1 MSAIKRKI
9 TSFWDGF
16 AKVVLNNRIAITL
29 LLIIA
34 TIGLVSQ
41 WKNIQFSFTE
51 ANLLPNK
58 HEINNKYNDFLDKF
72 GEEGVVIVMAVNDST
87 IYQPKK
93 FNSWVNLNKK
103 LQSFNEVDFVFSFS
117 GVQELKKV
125 EDPKSFKLFP
135 VLEDKV
141 FTEADI
147 QSYKNKLFNELPFYE
162 GLVYSSS
169 KETIQS
175 ALYIKQEIVNTR
187 ARRDFILKDL
197 NPLLE
202 AFEQE
207 NGVDLK
213 ISGMPY
219 IRTMNSKNIFDEM
232 KLFLGVALAVT
243 SLLFFFFFRSIRAT
257 VISIITVVIG
267 VVWAFGFIG
276 LFHYEITVLT
286 AIIPPLV
293 IVIGIPNCIF
303 LINKYQQEIKKEPN
317 QTRALQQMISKVG
330 YATLMTNVTTA
341 AGFATFIFTANTL
354 LMQFGTIASVC
365 IFGLFILTILT
376 IPLLYSIMPLPKE
389 RHLKHLE
396 QRWVDGLINNMVK
409 AVTHKRKY
417 IYGVSLAILVL
428 SIIGIYKV
436 KVSGSLLEEMSKESN
451 FFYDIKF
458 FENEF
463 EGIMPLEILVDTKKA
478 NGVYKPSTLKKIE
491 QLSTEIEKFPEL
503 SKTKSVVNIVKF
515 AKQAFYNGNP
525 KFYKLPTRQERNFM
539 LPYVKSLEKNKSL
552 LSSYVDS
559 TAQYARITT
568 FMKDVGTE
576 KMEEIEGTL
585 YPIIDKIFPKDRYD
599 VSFTGRAL
607 IFQKGTNYL
616 VKNLRQSL
624 ALAVLLIVC
633 IMLYMFRS
641 WRMILISLIPNLLP
655 LFITGGIMGFIGLPI
670 KPSTILVFSIAFGIS
685 VDDTIHFLAKYRQEL
700 QATHGDTINATFAA
714 LRETGLSMFYTST
727 VLFFGFAV
735 FLISNFGGTKAL
747 GGLISVTLLFAML
760 SNLVLLPALI
770 LGANHLRTK
779 KLNKKATLE

>member
-9 TSFWDGF
+9 NSFWDGF

-103 LQSFNEVDFVFSFS
+103 LQSFKEVDFVFSFS
-117 GVQELKKV
+117 GVQALKKV
-125 EDPKSFKLFP
+125 EDPKSFKLSP

-141 FTEADI
+141 FTEEDI
-147 QSYKNKLFNELPFYE
+147 KNYQNTLFNELPFYE

-169 KETIQS
+169 KKTIQS
-175 ALYIKQEIVNTR
+175 ALYIKQDVVNTR

-243 SLLFFFFFRSIRAT
+243 SLLFFFFFRSTRAT

-303 LINKYQQEIKKEPN
+303 LINKYQQEIKKEGN
-317 QTRALQQMISKVG
+317 KTKALQQMISKVG

-376 IPLLYSIMPLPKE
+376 IPLLYSIMPIPKE

-396 QRWVDGLINNMVK
+396 KRWVDGLINWMVNT
-409 AVTHKRKY
+409 VTHHRKY
-417 IYGVSLAILVL
+417 IYVASLAILTL
-428 SIIGIYKV
+428 SIIGIYKI
-436 KVSGSLLEEMSKESN
+436 KVSGSLLEEMSKEST

-463 EGIMPLEILVDTKKA
+463 EGIMPLEILVDTKKPK
-478 NGVYKPSTLKKIE
+478 GVYKLSTLKKIE
-491 QLSTEIEKFPEL
+491 QLNKEIEKFPEL

-515 AKQAFYNGNP
+515 AKQAFYNENP
-525 KFYKLPTRQERNFM
+525 DYYKLPTRQERNFM

-576 KMEEIEGTL
+576 KMEEIESTL

-624 ALAVLLIVC
+624 FLAVILIVC

-655 LFITGGIMGFIGLPI
+655 LFITGGIMGFIDLPI

-700 QATHGDTINATFAA
+700 HASHGDTINATFAA

-735 FLISNFGGTKAL
+735 FLISSFGGTKAL
-747 GGLISVTLLFAML
+747 GGLISATLLFAML
-760 SNLVLLPALI
+760 SNLVLLPALL
-770 LGANHLRTK
+770 LGANKLKAK
-779 KLNKKATLE
+779 KNKSITT